1 MLKLKSLKGWSLEG
15 LMLKLKL
22 WSFVHLM
29 RRANLLEKTLMPEK
43 IEGRR
48 RRTQQRMRWLDG
60 IIDSMDMSLSKFQE
74 MVKNKEVWCATVHVV
89 TKSQTWLSD
98 WTELKARVQ
107 WRRFLTIPLQ
117 ISVLQ
122 GNSQCSHLTRESISG
137 NLGLKPCYR
146 QGLILEKAIIGNG
159 HHGLETKLFLGS
171 SITFLWILVNFHFK
185 VNMHRACKGRRWS
198 QGSFLSWIIFLG
210 FQRK

>member
-1 MLKLKSLKGWSLEG
+1 MLWPPDAKNWLIWQDADSGKDWGQEQKGMTEDEMIGWHHQLNGHEFGWTPGVGDGQGCLACCSPCGHKESD
-15 LMLKLKL
+15 MT
-22 WSFVHLM
+22 
-29 RRANLLEKTLMPEK
+29 E
-43 IEGRR
+43 
-48 RRTQQRMRWLDG
+48 WL
-60 IIDSMDMSLSKFQE
+60 
-74 MVKNKEVWCATVHVV
+74 N
-89 TKSQTWLSD
+89 

-107 WRRFLTIPLQ
+107 WRRFLMIPLQ

-171 SITFLWILVNFHFK
+171 SITFLWILVNFRFK
-185 VNMHRACKGRRWS
+185 VNMHRACKGRWWS